1 MQCQH
6 QLDDRFEIITEY
18 MPSIQE
24 QWLSRI
30 NLTVVLFPQF
40 GFLEISEVKLSSQN
54 NQVRSELPS
63 FVSVGRVLI
72 VLLIAEVLRPNLH
85 IKHKNI
91 SKSKTP

>member
-30 NLTVVLFPQF
+30 NLTLVLFPQF
-40 GFLEISEVKLSSQN
+40 GFLEISEVKLSSQ
-54 NQVRSELPS
+54 VRSEPLS
-63 FVSVGRVLI
+63 LVSVGRVLI
-72 VLLIAEVLRPNLH
+72 VLLVAEVLCPNLR
-85 IKHKNI
+85 NDN
-91 SKSKTP
+91 